1 MFRNKKNL
9 SKWRRRGNAVV
20 EAALVL
26 PVLLTLT
33 FGTVE
38 YGYFFFVKQSVQGA
52 AREGCRAGIV
62 PTATNTNVTSAIA
75 ASLNA
80 AGLNASTTTLDAKYT
95 LTLTPSNVSGVT
107 AGTSITVQLD
117 TTWGAVGVRPMGLI
131 GSSKVVR
138 GVTVMR
144 KEG

>member
-1 MFRNKKNL
+1 MFHSMTNIIKTA
-9 SKWRRRGNAVV
+9 SKWTPSNRRRAGNAIV

-26 PVLLTLT
+26 PVLLSLT

-62 PTATNTNVTSAIA
+62 PTATNTNVTAAIA

-80 AGLNASTTTLDAKYT
+80 AGLNASTS
-95 LTLTPSNVSGVT
+95 TP
-107 AGTSITVQLD
+107 
-117 TTWGAVGVRPMGLI
+117 
-131 GSSKVVR
+131 
-138 GVTVMR
+138 
-144 KEG
+144 